1 MDKELLLSDGSIYI
15 IAILHFAPRMKI
27 PRFALESEVIFSS
40 GSFSPHFH
48 ALSFPWSAARSYL
61 YPITL
66 LLLPKPLLICQLHF
80 NFLIIFLNF

>member
-80 NFLIIFLNF
+80 NFLLIFLNF